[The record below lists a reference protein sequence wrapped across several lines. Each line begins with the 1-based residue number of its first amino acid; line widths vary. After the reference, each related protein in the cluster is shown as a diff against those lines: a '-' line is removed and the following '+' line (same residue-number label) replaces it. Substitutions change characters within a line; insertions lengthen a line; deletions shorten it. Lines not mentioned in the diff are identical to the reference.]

1 LRGIRLSIPQVSWSK
16 SADTDA
22 RLEVSATLSPIP
34 RVEAIR
40 LTAPGLEADGS
51 VALTADRQLERFR
64 MERLRV
70 GNWLDASVDLIGRGA
85 GRPPGVVIRGGRL
98 DLRRAT
104 FGENAD
110 PGNADTPLTVALDRL
125 QVSDTIAITGMTGQ
139 FNTSGGLGGTFRGTV
154 NGSAASVSGRLVP
167 QGGRSAI
174 NLTSADAGRVFAAAG
189 LLKQVRG
196 GAMELS
202 LQPVGSDGTF
212 DGRLRVTDARIQDA
226 PTIAALL
233 NAISIVGLIN
243 ELNGDGIYFSEVKA
257 DFRLSPSQ
265 ITLREA
271 SAVGSSMG
279 ISMDG
284 VFVPDSGSLQMQGVI
299 SPVYLLNS
307 IGSVLTREGEG
318 LFGFNYSIT
327 GTTKDP
333 NVFVN
338 PLTALAPGMF
348 RNLFRRAPPDV
359 PLAEGEE
366 APPPSK
372 PRPSIAERREQ
383 R

>member
-1 LRGIRLSIPQVSWSK
+1 L
-16 SADTDA
+16 TD
-22 RLEVSATLSPIP
+22 E
-34 RVEAIR
+34 
-40 LTAPGLEADGS
+40 G
-51 VALTADRQLERFR
+51 QLERFR
-64 MERLRV
+64 MERLRI
-70 GNWLDASVDLIGRGA
+70 GDWLDAPVDLVGRGT
-85 GRPPGVVIRGGRL
+85 GQPPGVVIRGGTL
-98 DLRRAT
+98 DLRRAN
-104 FGENAD
+104 FGQNAVPD
-110 PGNADTPLTVALDRL
+110 NADTPLTVALDQL
-125 QVSDTIAITGMTGQ
+125 QVTDTIAITGMTGQ
-139 FNTSGGLGGTFRGTV
+139 FNTRGGLGGTFGGTV
-154 NGSAASVSGRLVP
+154 NGTDAAVAGRLVP

-174 NLTSADAGRVFAAAG
+174 TLTAADAGRVFAGSG

-196 GAMELS
+196 GEMDLS

-212 DGRLRVTDARIQDA
+212 DGRLRVTDARIKDA
-226 PTIAALL
+226 PAIAALL

-284 VFVPDSGSLQMQGVI
+284 VFVPDTGSLQMQGVI

-333 NVFVN
+333 DVFVN

-366 APPPSK
+366 PPPPSK